1 MELRQIPNIMENQEG
16 ENKNTNNEFKSH
28 EFIHFIADLIEH
40 LCISCILLSKINIF
54 IISGR

>member
-16 ENKNTNNEFKSH
+16 ENKSTNNEFKS

-40 LCISCILLSKINIF
+40 LCISYILLSKINIF

>member
-28 EFIHFIADLIEH
+28 EFIHFITDLIEH
-40 LCISCILLSKINIF
+40 LCISYILYQGVSQE
-54 IISGR
+54 